1 MSPVKKTYNF
11 GLKPSKYLVFNCP
24 ARHLADGAID
34 IRDIQGFSHINK
46 IYGTFLDWIHGF
58 KSFTGLFSEFTKPVI
73 R

>member
-1 MSPVKKTYNF
+1 VRGFQLPRPPVVEHVETK
-11 GLKPSKYLVFNCP
+11 V
-24 ARHLADGAID
+24 GAID
-34 IRDIQGFSHINK
+34 VHDIQGFSHINK